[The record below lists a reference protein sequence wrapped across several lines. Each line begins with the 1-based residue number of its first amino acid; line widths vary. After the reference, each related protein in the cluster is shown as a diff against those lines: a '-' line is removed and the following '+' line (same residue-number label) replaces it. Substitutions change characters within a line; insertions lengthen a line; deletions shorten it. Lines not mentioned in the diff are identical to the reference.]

1 MSNSVAQLHKTAKQP
16 ICFHRDKTNQL
27 FATFLG
33 LSMMACPCSK
43 LLAANPFSTP
53 MEEIFVIDKTTKA
66 SGFLDDLINHNAY
79 MGNIPPFALNP
90 NTTHLIFAMNHEN
103 ERDKKVDE
111 HSGESAGASAQ
122 QTQPLIEIPL
132 PLELVDH
139 ACMSSVLYALYD
151 GLDEDTIGTILSYIP
166 EYSPKDKLTIA
177 DMIQQLIKTLHI
189 TLNENQ
195 NDLMAILYSL
205 RGTES
210 PFHIPELG
218 LAALMAS
225 YYAAIHSNGASPE
238 AAHFF
243 FNSFLLN
250 AIELSDIW
258 ELGQKK
264 FELLGT
270 IEPIKDHEVLKTN
283 VKEYASAIS
292 RLNFFRKIYVRQM
305 QQLDISLKTE
315 KPETPTDPM
324 IKAATTLL
332 THGIYT
338 NVIPCYQRH
347 IKSDERMLVL
357 IKEYGEKKPELVAS
371 NNQFVNLINTINRI
385 LDPFSIIF
393 AERSVKNL
401 SSYFSKSNWDDT
413 VTSSTNRKDKE
424 QKLFEMFE
432 KVLNDAEYNPGNGN
446 PQLFQELLT
455 TLSNYIEQQLQKTF
469 PDANDYRAIMVT
481 LGTGF
486 ADLLEQSQTILAMP
500 EPTIGADVYQQADG
514 AQHDKAAKEQEGKE
528 LNEEQEIKRKH
539 LKERI
544 KYLSDFVDW
553 FRNHYEF
560 AMKAPYDSDSDNP
573 NSSDYDSN
581 DAGMS

>member
-1 MSNSVAQLHKTAKQP
+1 MAQLPKTAEQP
-16 ICFHRDKTNQL
+16 IGFHRDKTNQL

-33 LSMMACPCSK
+33 LSMMACPGSK

-53 MEEIFVIDKTTKA
+53 VAEGFFVDKTTKT

-79 MGNIPPFALNP
+79 VGKIPPFALNP
-90 NTTHLIFAMNHEN
+90 NATHLIFAMNHEN
-103 ERDKKVDE
+103 ERGKKVDE
-111 HSGESAGASAQ
+111 HSEESAGAAAQ
-122 QTQPLIEIPL
+122 QLCPLIEIPL
-132 PLELVDH
+132 PPMHH
-139 ACMSSVLYALYD
+139 ACITSVLYSLNT
-151 GLDEDTIGTILSYIP
+151 GLDVDTIGTILSYIP
-166 EYSPKDKLTIA
+166 EYLPKESLTIA
-177 DMIQQLIKTLHI
+177 NMIQQLIKTLHL

-205 RGTES
+205 QGTES
-210 PFHIPELG
+210 PFDIDDPHPELG
-218 LAALMAS
+218 LASLVAS

-243 FNSFLLN
+243 FDSFLLS

-258 ELGQKK
+258 KLRQKK

-270 IEPIKDHEVLKTN
+270 IEPIKDHEVLKAN

-292 RLNFFRKIYVRQM
+292 RLNFFRKIYVRHI
-305 QQLDISLKTE
+305 QQLSNPLKTE
-315 KPETPTDPM
+315 KSETPIDPM

-332 THGIYT
+332 NYS
-338 NVIPCYQRH
+338 VDRDAIPIFHRGM
-347 IKSDERMLVL
+347 KSGERMLAL

-371 NNQFVNLINTINRI
+371 NFQFVKLTTVIRMI
-385 LDPFSIIF
+385 LDPFLIKL
-393 AERSVKNL
+393 AKAKVNNL

-424 QKLFEMFE
+424 QKLFAIFE
-432 KVLNDAEYNPGNGN
+432 EVLNDAKDNPGNEN
-446 PQLFQELLT
+446 PQIFQELLI

-469 PDANDYRAIMVT
+469 PDANDYQVIMVT
-481 LGTGF
+481 LGTEF
-486 ADLLEQSQTILAMP
+486 ADLLEQSQTILAML
-500 EPTIGADVYQQADG
+500 EPTTGTDTNQNADG
-514 AQHDKAAKEQEGKE
+514 SQHDKATKGKEGKE
-528 LNEEQEIKRKH
+528 LNEEQEMERKH

-553 FRNHYEF
+553 FRSHYEF

-573 NSSDYDSN
+573 NSSR
-581 DAGMS
+581 

>member
-1 MSNSVAQLHKTAKQP
+1 MAQLPKTAEQP
-16 ICFHRDKTNQL
+16 IGFHHDKTNQL

-33 LSMMACPCSK
+33 LSMMACPSSK

-53 MEEIFVIDKTTKA
+53 VAEEFFVDKTTKA

-79 MGNIPPFALNP
+79 MGNIPPFALSP

-103 ERDKKVDE
+103 ELGKKVDE
-111 HSGESAGASAQ
+111 HSEESEGATAQ
-122 QTQPLIEIPL
+122 QTRPLIEIPL

-139 ACMSSVLYALYD
+139 DCMSSVLYELYD
-151 GLDEDTIGTILSYIP
+151 GLGADTIGTILGYIP
-166 EYSPKDKLTIA
+166 EYSPKENLTIA
-177 DMIQQLIKTLHI
+177 DMIQQLIKTLHL
-189 TLNENQ
+189 TLNEDQ

-225 YYAAIHSNGASPE
+225 YYAAIHSNEASPE

-250 AIELSDIW
+250 VIELSDIW
-258 ELGQKK
+258 ELRQKK

-270 IEPIKDHEVLKTN
+270 IEPIKDHEVLKAN
-283 VKEYASAIS
+283 VKESSSVIS
-292 RLNFFRKIYVRQM
+292 SLNFFMKMSIRHI
-305 QQLDISLKTE
+305 QQLNNPLKTE
-315 KPETPTDPM
+315 KSETPIDPM

-332 THGIYT
+332 NYS
-338 NVIPCYQRH
+338 VDRDAIPIYQRGM
-347 IKSDERMLVL
+347 KSGERMLAL

-371 NNQFVNLINTINRI
+371 NFQFARLTTIIYMI
-385 LDPFSIIF
+385 LDPFFIKLSKEKIDNI
-393 AERSVKNL
+393 

-413 VTSSTNRKDKE
+413 VTNATNRKGKG
-424 QKLFEMFE
+424 QKLFAIFE
-432 KVLNDAEYNPGNGN
+432 EVLNDAEYNPGNEN
-446 PQLFQELLT
+446 PQLFQESLI

-469 PDANDYRAIMVT
+469 PDTNDYQVIMVT
-481 LGTGF
+481 LGTGVS
-486 ADLLEQSQTILAMP
+486 DLLEQSQTILAML
-500 EPTIGADVYQQADG
+500 EPTTGADTNQNADG
-514 AQHDKAAKEQEGKE
+514 SQQDKATKGKEGKE
-528 LNEEQEIKRKH
+528 LNEEQEMERKH

-553 FRNHYEF
+553 FRSHYEF

-573 NSSDYDSN
+573 NSSHY
-581 DAGMS
+581 GQ